1 MNRETFESL
10 LTGGHPNSLGR
21 TEEVVALVLAD
32 RSRLEELY
40 GCYRSDDEVVR
51 LRVSGALKRVS
62 LARPEWL
69 IPFVDRLLTEISE
82 LDQPSAQWT
91 LALLMN
97 NLKALLTEEQTERA
111 VAVMRRNLEH
121 PDWIVLNNPMQ
132 VLAEWSADHPDIRE
146 WLRPHLE
153 RLTGE
158 SRRSVAGRARKLLTK
173 LYDS

>member
-1 MNRETFESL
+1 MNRETFEQM
-10 LTGGHPNSLGR
+10 LTGGHPNSLRR

-32 RSRLEELY
+32 RARLEELY

-69 IPFVDRLLTEISE
+69 VPYIDRLLTEIAD

-91 LALLMN
+91 LALLMD
-97 NLKALLTEEQTERA
+97 NLKTLLTDGQTARA

-121 PDWIVLNNPMQ
+121 PDWIVLNNSMQ
-132 VLAEWSADHPDIRE
+132 VLADWSGDHPAIRD

-153 RLTGE
+153 RLSGE
-158 SRRSVAGRARKLLTK
+158 PRRSVAGRAVKLLKK